1 MKEHLWEYVSK
12 FAVVSFDN
20 LAIEQLDIKNHLS
33 EEEWNQFFM
42 GDDSEFTYYID
53 MVNRQFAKSS
63 AAPFDERYPLMDS
76 CDDMF
81 EKIRKRK
88 HES

>member
-1 MKEHLWEYVSK
+1 
-12 FAVVSFDN
+12 
-20 LAIEQLDIKNHLS
+20 
-33 EEEWNQFFM
+33 M

-63 AAPFDERYPLMDS
+63 TAPFDERYPLMDS

-88 HES
+88 HE